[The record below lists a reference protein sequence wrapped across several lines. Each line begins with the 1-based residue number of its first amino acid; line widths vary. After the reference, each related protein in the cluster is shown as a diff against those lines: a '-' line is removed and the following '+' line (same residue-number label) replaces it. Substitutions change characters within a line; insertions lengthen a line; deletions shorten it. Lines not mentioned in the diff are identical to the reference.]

1 MKPLNVIKDNQAM
14 DLLKAIDSNIAVKVG
29 DVELK
34 SPIILASGTCNF
46 GHELSEYYDL
56 SILGGL
62 SSKGL
67 TIKPRVGNEGVRVAE
82 TAAGMLNSVGLQ
94 NPGVDYFI
102 EHDLDYMNTLGTGVI
117 VNVAGHSFDDYI
129 AMIEKLDPYKDKI
142 DALEVNL
149 SCPNVKAGCMSIG
162 SDPVQVKTIV
172 SELRK
177 RTTLPLWIKL
187 TPNVTDIKS
196 VALAAQEGGA
206 DAVVMINTLL
216 GMAIDI
222 RTRRPILRNNTG
234 GYSGPAV
241 KPVALRMVSECA
253 QVLNIPIIGC
263 GGISTYEDVLEFIIA
278 GASAVEIGTAS
289 LVHPT
294 CPVDITKDLKKWCA
308 DNNTSLTELTGTLQL
323 W

>member
-1 MKPLNVIKDNQAM
+1 MSSKLN
-14 DLLKAIDSNIAVKVG
+14 VKVG
-29 DVELK
+29 SVELK
-34 SPIILASGTCNF
+34 SPLILASGTCNF

-67 TIKPRVGNEGVRVAE
+67 TIKPRVGNPGVRVAE
-82 TAAGMLNSVGLQ
+82 TDCGMLNSVGLQ

-102 EHDLDYMNTLGTGVI
+102 ENDLDYMNSLGTGRI
-117 VNVAGHSFDDYI
+117 INVAGHSFDDYI
-129 AMIEKLDPYKDKI
+129 AMVSKLDPYSDKI
-142 DALEVNL
+142 DALEINL

-162 SDPVQVKTIV
+162 SEPSQVKEIV
-172 SELRK
+172 GILRGMTK
-177 RTTLPLWIKL
+177 LPLWIKL

-206 DAVVMINTLL
+206 DAVVLINTLL
-216 GMAIDI
+216 GMKIDI
-222 RTRRPILRNNTG
+222 RTRRPVLHNNTG

-241 KPVALRMVSECA
+241 KPVAIRMVSECSS
-253 QVLNIPIIGC
+253 VLDIPIVGC
-263 GGISTYEDVLEFIIA
+263 GGIMSAEDVIEFMIA
-278 GASAVEIGTAS
+278 GSSAVEIGTGS

-294 CPVDITKDLKKWCA
+294 LPVKITEDLEKYCN
-308 DNNTSLTELTGTLQL
+308 DYQLDLSSLTGTLQL

>member
-1 MKPLNVIKDNQAM
+1 MSSSISVNVGK
-14 DLLKAIDSNIAVKVG
+14 
-29 DVELK
+29 VELK
-34 SPIILASGTCNF
+34 SPLILASGTCNF

-102 EHDLDYMNTLGTGVI
+102 ENDLDYMNSLGCGRI
-117 VNVAGHSFDDYI
+117 INVAGHSFDDYV
-129 AMIEKLDPYKDKI
+129 AMIEKLDPHKDKI
-142 DALEVNL
+142 DALEINL

-162 SDPVQVKTIV
+162 SDPEQIKLIV
-172 SELRK
+172 SALRE
-177 RTTLPLWIKL
+177 RTDLPLWIKL
-187 TPNVTDIKS
+187 TPNVTDIKTM
-196 VALAAQEGGA
+196 ALAAQEGGA
-206 DAVVMINTLL
+206 DAVVLINTLL

-222 RTRRPILRNNTG
+222 KTRRPILRNNTG

-241 KPVALRMVSECA
+241 KPVALRMVSECS

-263 GGISTYEDVLEFIIA
+263 GGISTYEDVLEFMIA

-294 CPVDITKDLKKWCA
+294 CPVEITKDLVTWCE
-308 DNNTSLTELTGTLQL
+308 DNQTDLKDITGTLQL

>member
-1 MKPLNVIKDNQAM
+1 MV
-14 DLLKAIDSNIAVKVG
+14 SNPISVKVG
-29 DVELK
+29 SVELK

-102 EHDLDYMNTLGTGVI
+102 EHDLDYMDSLGCGRI
-117 VNVAGHSFDDYI
+117 INVAGHSFDDYM
-129 AMIEKLDPYKDKI
+129 AMIEKLDPHKDKI
-142 DALEVNL
+142 DALEINL

-162 SDPVQVKTIV
+162 SNPEQIKLIV

-177 RTTLPLWIKL
+177 RTDLPLWIKL
-187 TPNVTDIKS
+187 TPNVTDIKTM
-196 VALAAQEGGA
+196 ALAAQEGGA
-206 DAVVMINTLL
+206 DAVVLINTLL
-216 GMAIDI
+216 GMAVDI
-222 RTRRPILRNNTG
+222 KTRRPILRNNTG
-234 GYSGPAV
+234 GYSGPAI
-241 KPVALRMVSECA
+241 KPVAIRMVSECY

-263 GGISTYEDVLEFIIA
+263 GGIMSYEDVLEFMIA

-294 CPVDITKDLKKWCA
+294 CPVDITADLKKWCE
-308 DNNTSLTELTGTLQL
+308 TTGETLSSLTGTLQL